1 MLTLK
6 VDQAEKIADIR
17 LSGLANSFKT
27 KSGSEKTIYCS
38 MTDGSIKLMTSIK
51 LDGSEVTYLD
61 FQKTFCEELPFY
73 GGFNLRESRKLQQK
87 YRSSKIVSKGNVLDG
102 DILEAFFSLT
112 EALKVYIL

>member
-1 MLTLK
+1 VLTLK

-73 GGFNLRESRKLQQK
+73 GGFNLYTLDIRYGVRTHKK
-87 YRSSKIVSKGNVLDG
+87 YHFILISSL
-102 DILEAFFSLT
+102 
-112 EALKVYIL
+112 